1 MLAFSCPLVFAQQDH
16 LPLKKNMEYVKWL
29 VPIMP
34 GWRSPVYLLIRRSSW
49 RMVTLLRTRTDK
61 SPFFA
66 VMREYNVVLG
76 FFLVSSI
83 FLKVCSTWT
92 MYVPVE
98 TINSQYSLLYTNHF
112 FVFAQ
117 TGVLSLI
124 SMGTAQNVHE
134 YIESFIST
142 TRKGVPISSRRCNI

>member
-1 MLAFSCPLVFAQQDH
+1 
-16 LPLKKNMEYVKWL
+16 
-29 VPIMP
+29 
-34 GWRSPVYLLIRRSSW
+34 
-49 RMVTLLRTRTDK
+49 
-61 SPFFA
+61 
-66 VMREYNVVLG
+66 MREYNVVLG

-98 TINSQYSLLYTNHF
+98 TVNSWYILLYTNHF
-112 FVFAQ
+112 FVFVQ

-142 TRKGVPISSRRCNI
+142 TRKEVPISSRRCNI